1 MQTQMQMRDVHE
13 FDGKFNIEKIVRGTV
28 EKEEECYRT
37 FALREMPMRARHMLV
52 DIYSGGAQKN
62 HDPVNRYHA
71 RDLLMALLYRI
82 SILKDD
88 EDRETMQM
96 LLEEQLQDMALLG
109 PCPQGRVVRLWQL
122 YHSISEA
129 SVK

>member
-1 MQTQMQMRDVHE
+1 
-13 FDGKFNIEKIVRGTV
+13 
-28 EKEEECYRT
+28 
-37 FALREMPMRARHMLV
+37 MLV
-52 DIYSGGAQKN
+52 DIYSGGTQKN

-82 SILKDD
+82 SILKDI

-96 LLEEQLQDMALLG
+96 LLQEQLHDMALLG

-129 SVK
+129 IVD